1 MIRITQMAATNPLKV
16 SVIVWPRIM
25 IFFNDSSAS
34 SQYPSVG
41 FAINRHRVP
50 ILPGRLCPMSG
61 DVQLQDTGLC
71 INRSIFL
78 TPTLTLTR

>member
-50 ILPGRLCPMSG
+50 ILPGRLWPMSG
-61 DVQLQDTGLC
+61 MFNSKTQAYVSTGRFFSLQ
-71 INRSIFL
+71 
-78 TPTLTLTR
+78 P